1 MLAGQLAT
9 MAFGVTDTIVAGR
22 YSQQSLAALSVG
34 SASCDETAPPSTPS
48 AIWTGAITVESFS
61 GTVVDV
67 MCRGKDLAGHTRD
80 CAVTCSKSGYG
91 LVTADGKFLKFDE
104 QGNVRTLGV
113 LKKAAKDKDLK
124 AKITGALAGDVL
136 KVESIELQ

>member
-1 MLAGQLAT
+1 MDPMKRTVLAVLFLVPLAY
-9 MAFGVTDTIVAGR
+9 A
-22 YSQQSLAALSVG
+22 
-34 SASCDETAPPSTPS
+34 
-48 AIWTGAITVESFS
+48 ESFS

-104 QGNVRTLGV
+104 QGNVRTLAA
-113 LKKAAKDKDLK
+113 LKKATKDKDLK
-124 AKITGALAGDVL
+124 AKVSGAMAGDVL
-136 KVESIELQ
+136 KVEAIELQ